1 MGALEVQ
8 RVAGIKFNNY
18 KNEEQQLMLF
28 LKESKKEECKKEESK
43 KVPSG
48 ISVVYGANG
57 SGKTTI
63 SREIS
68 NCVSNVSSC
77 SARFIDEEGKVI
89 NDEIGKLDNV
99 FIFNE
104 DFINNNILI
113 KDDGLD
119 TIVLIG
125 EDVNLSVKIEEN
137 EKNLQI
143 YSSEIEKIDGT
154 LTELD
159 AKKKKIQKKISDI
172 LKNDDGWAQRESKIL
187 RRVRKASV
195 TDEIVKSMIQESIS
209 EKRMLTTAEKYNSFF
224 SELARYCKLSDGQ
237 IIGKYLSH
245 IVDPYPITELA
256 KIFDEVQQKVPSDGT
271 KIERRLSEQKLS
283 LNELQI
289 LQEKITESNKY
300 CPSCFQDFEGDYHAN
315 LLAVIS
321 GLMSEIQNSE
331 KAKEISSFV
340 RTISLN
346 QLDFCKDVLSE
357 EKYEQMVELHSKLV
371 DLNKKI
377 NNLIIEKSGAPF
389 EKVAFNVGETWL
401 ELIDIINNSYD
412 DINLKISD
420 WDSGIKEKE
429 KICGNLQKLNRAL
442 ALSEISSE
450 AIEFNEISIEY
461 KTQKEDL
468 ERFKNLVSRLE
479 SENNQIKSQM
489 AQTKHAADLI
499 NDFLRQIFSSNRLIL
514 KVDSQTKEYV
524 AYSRGLKV
532 APKTLSTGERN
543 ILALCYF
550 FVACAK
556 NHAFSESLAKPKM
569 IILDDPVSSFD
580 FEHKYG
586 VMMFVYNRFHELLE
600 ASGSTSKLLVLTHD
614 LSVAYELDK
623 MFIGLAALTP
633 RVSLALARGVVAEK
647 DFSKFDF
654 YQTYLEEAY
663 NYVFGNGSS
672 NLSYPRNNIRRL
684 FEAYVTFVLKQ
695 DVSNWINSPI
705 VREQLGKNNGEVNL
719 FKYFESRPIRAYIH
733 QDSHSKEQMIRGNW
747 MILYSL
753 TDDELKRLIEDVL
766 LLMYFLT
773 PTHVLARFSGNKSR
787 NKEVLKNFNE
797 LANRVR

>member
-1 MGALEVQ
+1 MGTLEVQ
-8 RVAGIKFNNY
+8 KVAGIKFNNY
-18 KNEEQQLMLF
+18 ENEEQQLMLF
-28 LKESKKEECKKEESK
+28 LKEDKKEEGE
-43 KVPSG
+43 KVSSG
-48 ISVVYGANG
+48 ISIVYGANG

-68 NCVSNVSSC
+68 NCVSDVSSC
-77 SARFIDEEGKVI
+77 SARFIDEEGKAI

-104 DFINNNILI
+104 DFINNNVLI

-125 EDVNLSVKIEEN
+125 EDVNLSAEIEEN
-137 EKNLQI
+137 EKKLQI
-143 YSSEIEKIDGT
+143 YNSEIEKIDNI
-154 LTELD
+154 LTGLD
-159 AKKKKIQKKISDI
+159 DKKKKIQKDISDI
-172 LKNDDGWAQRESKIL
+172 LKNDKGWAQRESKIFK
-187 RRVRKASV
+187 RTRKASV
-195 TDEIVKSMIQESIS
+195 TDEIMKSMIQESIS
-209 EKRMLTTAEKYNSFF
+209 EKRMPLTAEEYNNF
-224 SELARYCKLSDGQ
+224 SDELARYCKLSDGK
-237 IIGKYLSH
+237 IIGKYLNH
-245 IVDPYPITELA
+245 IVDPYPVTELA
-256 KIFDEVQQKVPSDGT
+256 KIFDEVQQKIPSDGT
-271 KIERRLSEQKLS
+271 KIERRLVEQKLS

-289 LQEKITESNKY
+289 LREKITQSNEY
-300 CPSCFQDFEGDYHAN
+300 CPSCFQDFESNYHAN

-321 GLMSEIQNSE
+321 ELMSEIQDSE
-331 KAKEISSFV
+331 KAKEIATFV
-340 RTISLN
+340 RTISLD
-346 QLDFCKDVLSE
+346 QLDFCSDVLSE
-357 EKYEQMVELHSKLV
+357 EKYKQMTERHSELV

-377 NNLIIEKSGAPF
+377 NNLIIKKSGAPF
-389 EKVAFNVGETWL
+389 EKIAFNIGDTWIG
-401 ELIDIINNSYD
+401 LIDVINNSYD
-412 DINLKISD
+412 DINLKISE
-420 WDSGIKEKE
+420 WDSGIREKKE
-429 KICGNLQKLNRAL
+429 ICSNLQKLNRAM
-442 ALSEISSE
+442 ALSEIYSE
-450 AIEFNEISIEY
+450 AMNFNEVSIEY
-461 KTQKEDL
+461 GTQKEEL
-468 ERFKNLVSRLE
+468 ERVKNLISRLE

-489 AQTKHAADLI
+489 AQTKIAADLI
-499 NDFLRQIFSSNRLIL
+499 NDFLWQIFSSDRLML

-524 AYSRGLKV
+524 AYSRGFKV

-556 NHAFSESLAKPKM
+556 NDAFSDSLSRPKM

-600 ASGSTSKLLVLTHD
+600 ASESTSKLLVLTHD

-633 RVSLALARGVVAEK
+633 RVSLALERGVVAEK

-663 NYVFGNGSS
+663 NYVFGHGSS
-672 NLSYPRNNIRRL
+672 TLSYPRNNIRRL

-695 DVSNWINSPI
+695 DVSSWINSPI

-787 NKEVLKNFNE
+787 NKEVLKNFND